1 MEAWT
6 LTPGT
11 RQEGEVTREPISSG
25 KVGRGNWPSPRDSLT
40 LLHRPPPSRE
50 GFLLKR
56 GSAKAIEHRPPGSP
70 RRGGGRDGGG

>member
-6 LTPGT
+6 LKPGT

-40 LLHRPPPSRE
+40 LLHRPPP
-50 GFLLKR
+50 
-56 GSAKAIEHRPPGSP
+56 PPGKDFS
-70 RRGGGRDGGG
+70 